1 MIKDTMEKNKSE
13 ITYHNK
19 DVLSKILAEN
29 FKDKSLKVYG
39 IDVPRIK
46 QILPTNLPE
55 IQVNEM
61 RLDNLFLL
69 EDGSIAIIDYESDV
83 KWENHLKYLNYIV
96 RILERY
102 KKDEMPK
109 KIRMIV
115 IYTADI
121 EKAPEEFSAG
131 CLTLK
136 MEQAFLSKIDS
147 NTVQEEIAGKLEH
160 GLSLS
165 DDELMKLIILP
176 LTYKGKE
183 RKKQAV
189 KEAVELAKQI
199 SDQKEKTFV
208 LSGILV
214 FADKIID
221 IETSKYIKEVVR
233 MTQVAE
239 LLLEEGREEGRRES
253 RLQGIHALVE
263 SLESLLIPEETIV
276 EQLVERYQLTRDE
289 ANAFIREKA

>member
-1 MIKDTMEKNKSE
+1 MDKKGKSKSD

-19 DVLSKILAEN
+19 DVLSKVMAEN

-39 IDVPRIK
+39 IDVPKIK
-46 QILPTNLPE
+46 QVLPTNLPE

-61 RLDNLFLL
+61 RIDNLFLL
-69 EDGSIAIIDYESDV
+69 EDGSIAIIDYESSL
-83 KWENHLKYLNYIV
+83 KWENYLKYLNYIV

-102 KKDEMPK
+102 KQEAKH
-109 KIRMIV
+109 IRMIV

-121 EKAPEEFSAG
+121 EQAEDEFHAG
-131 CLTLK
+131 CLTLRL
-136 MEQAFLSKIDS
+136 EQAYLRKVDSKSIRD
-147 NTVQEEIAGKLEH
+147 VLEKKLED
-160 GLSLS
+160 GVPLS

-183 RKKQAV
+183 KKKQAV
-189 KEAVELAKQI
+189 KEAVELAKKI
-199 SDQKEKTFV
+199 VDKEEKTFV

-221 IETSKYIKEVVR
+221 SETAKYIKEVVR

-239 LLLEEGREEGRRES
+239 LLLEEGRKEGLILSGKIFRVVRECSDLTNERIAEEVGCSVEE
-253 RLQGIHALVE
+253 VE
-263 SLESLLIPEETIV
+263 S
-276 EQLVERYQLTRDE
+276 TRKIFD
-289 ANAFIREKA
+289 I

>member
-1 MIKDTMEKNKSE
+1 MGKAKKE

-39 IDVPRIK
+39 IDVPKIK

-69 EDGSIAIIDYESDV
+69 EDDSVALIDYKSDV
-83 KWENHLKYLNYIV
+83 KWENYLKYLNYIV

-102 KKDEMPK
+102 KKKEMPE

-115 IYTADI
+115 IYTGDVA
-121 EKAPEEFSAG
+121 KAPEEFSAG

-147 NTVQEEIAGKLEH
+147 ETVREKIGKKLEQ

-165 DDELMKLIILP
+165 DDELMQLIILP

-183 RKKQAV
+183 KKKEAV
-189 KEAVELAKQI
+189 KETVELAKQI
-199 SDQKEKTFV
+199 ADKEEKTFV

-221 IETSKYIKEVVR
+221 ADTARYIKEVLR

-239 LLLEEGREEGRRES
+239 LLMEEGREES
-253 RLQGIHALVE
+253 RIQGIHILID
-263 SLESLLIPEETIV
+263 SLKSLFIPDETIA
-276 EQLVERYQLTRDE
+276 EQLIERYQLTREE
-289 ANAFIREKA
+289 ADGFLEKRKE